1 MWLIIFAA
9 VIITA
14 IGGLIYLAAGFHRFA
29 VVKKIAE
36 KNKAAAWV
44 ISFAAVAVIAL
55 PWLLFVNAWAM
66 AVVLIHLFLFN
77 LIFDAVSFIASKIR
91 KRKSDRNISTTAA
104 MVFTAAY
111 LSIGWYAA
119 HNVVIT
125 HYDLTTEKNI
135 GEPLRIALIAD
146 AHLGITLDGDEFA
159 EQMKRLDDLN
169 VDAVMIAGDFVDDDS
184 NRADMEKACAA
195 LGNIKT
201 KYGVFFAYGNH
212 DMGYFDDSR
221 DFSVED
227 FAHELDKNGV
237 TILIE
242 DKIIMNDKICII
254 GRDDAYHE
262 RMQIAEFMKNTP
274 DSAYSIVLDHQPSDY
289 DAEAESGVD
298 LVLSGHTHGG
308 HIFPTGYVGTL
319 TGINDRIYGHEK
331 RGNSDFIVTS
341 GISGWAIPFK
351 TGAKS
356 EIVIIDIKNRSEQA
370 LNE

>member
-104 MVFTAAY
+104 MVFTVAY

-159 EQMKRLDDLN
+159 EQMKCLDDLN

-184 NRADMEKACAA
+184 NKADMEKACAA

-201 KYGVFFAYGNH
+201 KYGVFYVYGNH
-212 DMGYFDDSR
+212 DMGYFDGSR

-227 FAHELDKNGV
+227 LAHELDKNGV

-242 DKIIMNDKICII
+242 DKIIMNDKVCII

-262 RMQIAEFMKNTP
+262 RMPIAEFMKNTE
-274 DSAYSIVLDHQPSDY
+274 SSTYSIVLDHQPSDY

-356 EIVIIDIKNRSEQA
+356 EIVIIDIKNRS
-370 LNE
+370 

>member
-55 PWLLFVNAWAM
+55 LWLLFVNAWAM

-104 MVFTAAY
+104 MVFTVAY

-159 EQMKRLDDLN
+159 EQLKRLDGLN
-169 VDAVMIAGDFVDDDS
+169 IDAVMIAGDFVDDDS
-184 NRADMEKACAA
+184 NKADMEKACAA

-201 KYGVFFAYGNH
+201 KYGVFYVYGNH
-212 DMGYFDDSR
+212 DMGYFDGSR

-227 FAHELDKNGV
+227 LAHELDKNGV

-242 DKIIMNDKICII
+242 DKIIMNDKVCII

-262 RMQIAEFMKNTP
+262 RMPIAEFMKNTE
-274 DSAYSIVLDHQPSDY
+274 SSTYSIVLDHQPSDY

-356 EIVIIDIKNRSEQA
+356 EIVIIDIKNQSEQ
-370 LNE
+370 

>member
-91 KRKSDRNISTTAA
+91 KRKPERNISTTAA

-146 AHLGITLDGDEFA
+146 VHLGITLDGDEFA

-212 DMGYFDDSR
+212 DMGYFDGSR

-289 DAEAESGVD
+289 DAEAENGVD

-351 TGAKS
+351 TGTKS
-356 EIVIIDIKNRSEQA
+356 EIVIVDIN
-370 LNE
+370 NESDI